1 MKKNKTEKRIS
12 QFVPLEK
19 CKPNQWNPNRM
30 NKKEFEALKLSV
42 KEHGQTKPIQVRP
55 IKDGYEILGGYHTW
69 LAMKE
74 LGFLEIEINSRK
86 LNDDD
91 AKIFSLQDNISG
103 QDDIMRLGKLVYE
116 LTQKGY
122 SIKKIAQVYGET
134 EDNLKDALKVAQ
146 EEMDQK
152 LKKLKEEL
160 NRENLVELA
169 FIVDEKPKDQIKQFV
184 KEITKFA
191 ETKGAEV
198 ESVKEK
204 INPASE
210 SNKSSYREADKSGK
224 SDEIKGIRADMRRL
238 FSRSELQLIPHNSSK
253 SCLKQKVQD

>member
-12 QFVPLEK
+12 QFVPIEK

-30 NKKEFEALKLSV
+30 NKKEFDALKLSI

-55 IKDGYEILGGYHTW
+55 IKDGWEILGGYHTW

-74 LGFLEIEINSRK
+74 LGLLEIEINVRT

-103 QDDIMRLGKLVYE
+103 QDDIMRLGMLVYE
-116 LTQKGY
+116 LDKKGY
-122 SIKKIAQVYGET
+122 SIKKIAQVYGES
-134 EDNLKDALKVAQ
+134 EDILKDALKVAR
-146 EEMDQK
+146 EDMDEK
-152 LKKLKEEL
+152 LKKLKEEI

-169 FIVDEKPKDQIKQFV
+169 FIIDEKPKEQIKQFV
-184 KEITKFA
+184 KDIAKFA

-198 ESVKEK
+198 ASAKEK
-204 INPASE
+204 INPKKVTVNLITFNVTAPQSKVINRAIE
-210 SNKSSYREADKSGK
+210 KLIK
-224 SDEIKGIRADMRRL
+224 DEKV
-238 FSRSELQLIPHNSSK
+238 SRSRALELICADFLADPNH
-253 SCLKQKVQD
+253 

>member
-1 MKKNKTEKRIS
+1 MKKQKIEKRIS

-19 CKPNQWNPNRM
+19 CQPNQWNPNRM
-30 NKKEFEALKLSV
+30 NQKEFDALKLSI
-42 KEHGQTKPIQVRP
+42 KDHGQIKPIQVRP

-74 LGFLEIEINSRK
+74 LGFLEVEINVRE

-116 LTQKGY
+116 LTEKGY
-122 SIKKIAQVYGET
+122 SIKKIAQVYGES
-134 EDNLKDALKVAQ
+134 EDNLKDALKVAH
-146 EEMDQK
+146 EDMDKK

-169 FIVDEKPKDQIKQFV
+169 FIVDERPKDQIKQFV
-184 KEITKFA
+184 KDITKFA
-191 ETKGAEV
+191 ETRGAEIV
-198 ESVKEK
+198 SVKEK
-204 INPASE
+204 INPKKVTVNLIAFSVTAPQSKVINRAIE
-210 SNKSSYREADKSGK
+210 KLIK
-224 SDEIKGIRADMRRL
+224 DEKV
-238 FSRSELQLIPHNSSK
+238 SRSRALELICADFLAGA
-253 SCLKQKVQD
+253 

>member
-1 MKKNKTEKRIS
+1 MKKQIEKRIS

-30 NKKEFEALKLSV
+30 NKKEFDALKLSI
-42 KEHGQTKPIQVRP
+42 KENGQTKPIQVRP

-74 LGFLEIEINSRK
+74 LGFLEIEINIRK

-116 LTQKGY
+116 LTEKGY
-122 SIKKIAQVYGET
+122 SIKKIAQVYGEA
-134 EDNLKDALKVAQ
+134 EDALKDALKVAQ
-146 EEMDQK
+146 EEMDKKLQK
-152 LKKLKEEL
+152 LKNEL
-160 NRENLVELA
+160 SRENIVEMA
-169 FIVDEKPKDQIKQFV
+169 FIIDEKPKDQAKQFV
-184 KEITKFA
+184 KDITKFA
-191 ETKGAEV
+191 SSKGVDV

-204 INPASE
+204 MNPKKVTVALISFNVTAPQAKVINRAIE
-210 SNKSSYREADKSGK
+210 KL
-224 SDEIKGIRADMRRL
+224 IKA
-238 FSRSELQLIPHNSSK
+238 EKVSK
-253 SCLKQKVQD
+253 SRALELICADFLAGV

>member
-1 MKKNKTEKRIS
+1 MKNKIEKRIS
-12 QFVPLEK
+12 QFVPIEK

-30 NKKEFEALKLSV
+30 NKKEFDALKFSI

-122 SIKKIAQVYGET
+122 SIKKIAQVYGEA
-134 EDNLKDALKVAQ
+134 EDALKDALKVVQ
-146 EEMDQK
+146 EESDKKLQK
-152 LKKLKEEL
+152 LKNEL
-160 NRENLVELA
+160 NRENIVELA
-169 FIVDEKPKDQIKQFV
+169 FIVDEKPKDQAKQFV
-184 KEITKFA
+184 KDIVKFG
-191 ETKGAEV
+191 ETRGAALV
-198 ESVKEK
+198 SAKEK
-204 INPASE
+204 INPKKVTVNLITFSVTAPQSKVINRAIE
-210 SNKSSYREADKSGK
+210 KLIK
-224 SDEIKGIRADMRRL
+224 DEKV
-238 FSRSELQLIPHNSSK
+238 SRSRALELICADFLAG
-253 SCLKQKVQD
+253 V